1 MADSKVDWDFWVTLR
16 EVKVWQAVAL
26 SLGLDPDTM
35 NQSRDFWRHSPED
48 RDIPNVRLRDEFS
61 QRLRLLV
68 SDRLDPKRFTGQSN
82 STDTPANHRVLLA
95 EVGTWLAGLGRAP
108 VSAAFLNALGM
119 PAGIALPVSSPERI
133 QAPPPAPLTAET
145 WQEEQISRTT
155 RSLGMDPLALPVNHS
170 KNAEAKSLIRARCGK
185 NHPVK
190 MRAAIF
196 NKAWDRM
203 LARTPPGLKYSA

>member
-1 MADSKVDWDFWVTLR
+1 MADSKVDWEFWVTLR
-16 EVKVWQAVAL
+16 QVKVWQAVAL

-35 NQSRDFWRHSPED
+35 NQSRDYWRHPPED
-48 RDIPNVRLRDEFS
+48 RDIPNVRLRDEFG

-68 SDRLDPKRFTGQSN
+68 GDRLDPTRFTAESN

-95 EVGTWLAGLGRAP
+95 EVGAWLAALGRGPVAP
-108 VSAAFLNALGM
+108 AFLSALGA
-119 PAGIALPVSSPERI
+119 PDVPVDIATATGQPPSP
-133 QAPPPAPLTAET
+133 APPRTMET
-145 WQEEQISRTT
+145 WQEDQIERTT
-155 RSLGMDPLALPVNHS
+155 RSLGMDPLALPANGPTTGV
-170 KNAEAKSLIRARCGK
+170 AKSLIRARCGR

-203 LARTPPGLKYSA
+203 LARTPPGLKYGA